1 MIKKEPRF
9 NRNSYWCV
17 LILFLMPGASQASVF
32 INEVAWM
39 GSAESANHE
48 WIELYNDGGAV
59 AVDGWTLSD
68 GRNLSIELT
77 GTVPSLTHVVLE
89 RTSDASAP
97 GDAFFIYT
105 GALPNTGATLRLE
118 NAQGQLIDLV
128 SGGDDWESIGGD
140 NTTKET
146 AQYSSK
152 GWLTAVATPGLKNK
166 TQSSPPEEKEVDDD
180 TADSEKESTA
190 ANKSQSTE
198 TVRLT
203 LPDVTLDLV
212 IDAQSIGYVHQT
224 IPLRVA
230 ASGIGDTLLDSLQY
244 QWNFGDGVTASQAQA
259 THQYA
264 YPGTYVVTVH
274 AQYKRQ
280 KQTARHEI
288 TILPV
293 AVSLTQNSAKDI
305 QINNDSPYEIDISGY
320 SLIGGKAFTFP
331 PYSIVL
337 PNQTITIP
345 SEKVRTTHNQ
355 MLALYD
361 TQKLQLATVLPAG
374 LQYAAALE
382 SIPAPAQTLTA
393 QAQHTSVVPVSHST
407 VSLQPLGVAKA
418 LDSDL
423 VPTVSTTAPAVLDSQ
438 QPTEHTT
445 SPEKSQS
452 IMNRQERL
460 SYVGLFILILLGVFA
475 VYLTPRREKDLSDT
489 S

>member
-1 MIKKEPRF
+1 
-9 NRNSYWCV
+9 
-17 LILFLMPGASQASVF
+17 MPGASQASVF

-68 GRNLSIELT
+68 GRNLSIELA
-77 GTVPSLTHVVLE
+77 GTIPSQTHAVLE
-89 RTSDASAP
+89 RTSDASAS

-128 SGGDDWESIGGD
+128 SGGDGWESIGGD

-152 GWLTAVATPGLKNK
+152 GWLTAAATPGLKNK
-166 TQSSPPEEKEVDDD
+166 TQSSPPEEKEAGED
-180 TADSEKESTA
+180 TTDSEKESTA

-224 IPLRVA
+224 IPLRVT

-280 KQTARHEI
+280 KQTARREI

-320 SLIGGKAFTFP
+320 SLTGGKTFTFP

-345 SEKVRTTHNQ
+345 SEKVRTAHNQ

-374 LQYAAALE
+374 LQYAAALA
-382 SIPAPAQTLTA
+382 SIPAPAQT
-393 QAQHTSVVPVSHST
+393 QHTSIVPVSNNT
-407 VSLQPLGVAKA
+407 VSPQPLIVAKA
-418 LDSDL
+418 LDSDSE
-423 VPTVSTTAPAVLDSQ
+423 PTVSTTASAALDSQ
-438 QPTEHTT
+438 QPTQQAAP
-445 SPEKSQS
+445 PEKSQS

-475 VYLTPRREKDLSDT
+475 VYLTPRREKDLTDVS
-489 S
+489 